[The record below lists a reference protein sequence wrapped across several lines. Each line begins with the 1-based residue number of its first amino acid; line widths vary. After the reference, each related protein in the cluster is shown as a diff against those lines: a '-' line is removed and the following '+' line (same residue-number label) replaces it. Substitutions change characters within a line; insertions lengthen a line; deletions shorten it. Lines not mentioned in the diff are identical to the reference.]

1 MDRERTE
8 FFETRVTGHTEIWA
22 TLKVVVGLV
31 QDGDI
36 ATAQSIL
43 DAAAITLPTGD
54 LKNGAYD
61 EAGNLYQL
69 PEHIVS
75 DPTNIILDQPRDEV
89 KGEVS
94 IDATDD
100 EELERKRE
108 EKGKAVVKDMIKVKA
123 RLSDGGGP
131 DVVVSIGKEQT
142 VRTLARRIGEEASV
156 GRQPKCSGNPILTLL
171 QQITGKDKI
180 RIAYLGKILKDG
192 ESLPIQGWR
201 EGHVVN
207 ALVFQ

>member
-1 MDRERTE
+1 MSHSPHVGHRSRNRRNLALGEQFNAPLRPHVWTSQRQWTRSGLDRERTE

-22 TLKVVVGLV
+22 TLKIVVGLV

-36 ATAQSIL
+36 PTAQSML

-61 EAGNLYQL
+61 EAGNLYQM

-75 DPTNIILDQPRDEV
+75 DPTNIILDQSRDEV
-89 KGEVS
+89 KSEASMDG
-94 IDATDD
+94 TDD

-123 RLSDGGGP
+123 RLSDRGGP
-131 DVVVSIGKEQT
+131 DVVVSMGKDQA
-142 VRTLARRIGEEASV
+142 VRTLVKRIAEEANV
-156 GRQPKCSGNPILTLL
+156 G
-171 QQITGKDKI
+171 
-180 RIAYLGKILKDG
+180 
-192 ESLPIQGWR
+192 
-201 EGHVVN
+201 
-207 ALVFQ
+207 

>member
-156 GRQPKCSGNPILTLL
+156 G
-171 QQITGKDKI
+171 
-180 RIAYLGKILKDG
+180 
-192 ESLPIQGWR
+192 
-201 EGHVVN
+201 
-207 ALVFQ
+207 